1 MNGQRNSGRDR
12 WHEERWRGRER
23 EGEKKRRVGE
33 GEGAAV
39 VLIPLKRQW
48 CKIFWSEF
56 LASDSFE
63 QI

>member
-1 MNGQRNSGRDR
+1 
-12 WHEERWRGRER
+12 
-23 EGEKKRRVGE
+23 VGE

-39 VLIPLKRQW
+39 VLISLKRQW
-48 CKIFWSEF
+48 CKIFWSGF